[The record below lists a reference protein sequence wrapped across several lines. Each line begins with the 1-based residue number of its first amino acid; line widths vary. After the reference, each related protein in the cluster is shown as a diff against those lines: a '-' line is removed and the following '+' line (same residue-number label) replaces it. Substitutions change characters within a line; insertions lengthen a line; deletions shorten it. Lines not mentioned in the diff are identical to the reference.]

1 MKLTIT
7 RGAIIL
13 ALSLTIIGC
22 NEKQPVAHD
31 HDGDGIPDHGPGA
44 HHDHDDHD
52 HGDHDH
58 GQKTAGPNGGRII
71 TSVEPHAEFLI
82 TAEHKV
88 RITFLDDHNKAVTV
102 SGQTAEIVCGD
113 RSNPTT
119 LSFAV
124 AADGNSLLSTAALPE
139 GDKYPLI
146 LTIKTSSTEA
156 SVREKFTLDLSD
168 CPTCD
173 YREYACTC
181 DHSQHGG
188 HDHSDHDDHDH

>member
-1 MKLTIT
+1 MKPTIT
-7 RGAIIL
+7 RNAIII
-13 ALSLTIIGC
+13 ALSLAVIGC

-31 HDGDGIPDHGPGA
+31 QESDGKPDHGPGA
-44 HHDHDDHD
+44 HH
-52 HGDHDH
+52 DHDH

-71 TSVEPHAEFLI
+71 TSVEPHAEFLV
-82 TAEHKV
+82 TDEYKV

-102 SGQTAEIVCGD
+102 SGQTAGIVCGD

-124 AADGNSLLSTAALPE
+124 DADGNSLLSTAALPE

-156 SVREKFTLDLSD
+156 PVREKFTLDLSD

-181 DHSQHGG
+181 DHSHHGG
-188 HDHSDHDDHDH
+188 HGHGDHDDHDHHDHDH